1 MDYLTKE
8 EIIAINRVAVT
19 KTGEGFAVRDEALL
33 ESAVARPINHCR
45 YQNCDNVLLLGAILA
60 EGILQNHVFE
70 QGNKRTALA
79 ALRVFVE
86 RNGWDIYCPDDDGWQ
101 ADLILLLT
109 EHKITVQ
116 EFSEQI
122 SVCAIPYGSKD

>member
-1 MDYLTKE
+1 VDYLTKE
-8 EIIAINRVAVT
+8 EIVAINRVAVA
-19 KTGEGFAVRDEALL
+19 KTGEGFALRDEALL
-33 ESAVARPINHCR
+33 ESAVARPINHCK
-45 YQNCDNVLLLGAILA
+45 YENCDNVLLLGSILA

-122 SVCAIPYGSKD
+122 SVCAIPYGSED